1 MLSTYAARV
10 RSSAA
15 TSVENQTALLPH
27 RFKVFR
33 ECRMAITKMKSQQTQ
48 LCSSLFVGLT
58 VVLLLA
64 GCAAPG
70 AEAYRLGVGRAD
82 CTGPPVEIGFM
93 GYGEFSQRGQGIHL
107 RQYARAFIFEDEG
120 GSRVVFVSADAGM
133 MGHAVKRDVLGLLKA
148 RYGTLYRFENVVL
161 SGSHSHSVPSGFLMS
176 YLYDI
181 ASLGFVPQNFD
192 ALVEGIALAIV
203 RAHESVRE
211 GRLFLSETTVQEAN
225 INRSPS
231 AYENNPRAE
240 REYYRDY
247 TDKRLVQLRLVDADG
262 GLRGAINW
270 FAVHPTSMNKTNR
283 YVSSDNVG
291 YASVLLEL
299 DRNGVKVPGRGEFV
313 GAFASTNLGDASP
326 NIMGPKCEK
335 TGLPCDM
342 LTSSCPQGAGAC
354 IASGPGKD
362 MFESTK
368 IIGTRLYDAAS
379 RLLSASGGREV
390 TGPIKFAHQFIDM
403 TQMKVPYVD
412 PSTGKQE
419 TVEGCYPAMGYSF
432 GAGTTDGPGAFDF
445 RQATL
450 TDSSFWNTARDI
462 LAEPTP
468 EDKQCQAPKPI
479 LIASG
484 RAKFGYE
491 AQPKIVPTQILLI
504 GDFAIAAVPAEF
516 TTMSGRRLRA
526 AVRQASLDST
536 GEEVAVVIAGL
547 SNMYTS
553 YVATPEEYA
562 IQRYEGASTLYGPH
576 TLTIYL
582 EQFRKLM
589 HAIRQGE
596 TLDAGPVPPVEDDKQ
611 ITLST
616 GVVFDGH
623 PFGWYFGDC
632 KLQPRDTP
640 YQRGETV
647 RVMFIAGNPRNNLM
661 HEKTYFTVERLLS
674 DFEETNSVDHHDGR
688 RDEWEVIATDA
699 NWETKFKWHR
709 RSTLFAYSDIELEWD
724 ITDQIEPG
732 TYRIQHFGYW
742 RYILG
747 GTFPYNGTTRNFYVT

>member
-1 MLSTYAARV
+1 M
-10 RSSAA
+10 
-15 TSVENQTALLPH
+15 
-27 RFKVFR
+27 
-33 ECRMAITKMKSQQTQ
+33 MAKMRPQ
-48 LCSSLFVGLT
+48 LSSLFCALT
-58 VVLLLA
+58 VLGVVCLCNVA
-64 GCAAPG
+64 PAA
-70 AEAYRLGVGRAD
+70 AAYRLGVGRAD

-107 RQYARAFIFEDEG
+107 RQYARAFIFEDERR
-120 GSRVVFVSADAGM
+120 SRVVFVSADAGM
-133 MGHAVKRDVLGLLKA
+133 MGHAVKRDVLNLLKA
-148 RYGTLYRFENVVL
+148 RYGDAYRFENVVL

-192 ALVEGIALAIV
+192 ALVEGITLAIV
-203 RAHESVRE
+203 RAHESMRE
-211 GRLFLSETTVQEAN
+211 GRLYLSETTVHEAN

-231 AYENNPRAE
+231 AYENNPRWE
-240 REYYRDY
+240 RDQYRDY
-247 TDKRLVQLRLVDADG
+247 TDKKLVQLRLVDAG
-262 GLRGAINW
+262 GRLFGAINW

-299 DRNGVKVPGRGEFV
+299 DRNGVRVPGRGEFV

-342 LTSSCPQGAGAC
+342 LTSSCPAGAGAC

-379 RLLSASGGREV
+379 KLLIAEAGREV

-403 TQMKVPYVD
+403 TEQQVSYVN
-412 PSTGKQE
+412 PTTGEQE
-419 TVEGCYPAMGYSF
+419 TAHGCYPAMGYSF

-468 EDKQCQAPKPI
+468 EDKRCQAPKPI

-484 RAKFGYE
+484 RAKFSYE
-491 AQPKIVPTQILLI
+491 VQPKIVPTQILLV
-504 GDFAIAAVPAEF
+504 GDFALAAVPAEF

-526 AVRQASLDST
+526 AVRESSLEAARKDIT
-536 GEEVAVVIAGL
+536 VVVAGL

-582 EQFRKLM
+582 QQFRKLM
-589 HAIRQGE
+589 RSIALGE
-596 TLDAGPVPPVEDDKQ
+596 QVAAGPMPPFEDDKQ

-632 KLQPRDTP
+632 KVQPRETP
-640 YQRGETV
+640 YRRGDTV

-661 HEKTYFTVERLLS
+661 HERTYFTVERLRPE
-674 DFEETNSVDHHDGR
+674 FEETNSVDAHQQGGGGGGR
-688 RDEWEVIATDA
+688 DVWEVVATDA

-709 RSTLFAYSDIELEWD
+709 RSTLFAYSDIELEWEVPEQVD
-724 ITDQIEPG
+724 PG

-747 GTFPYNGTTRNFYVT
+747 GIFPYNGTTRNFTVE

>member
-1 MLSTYAARV
+1 MQSFG
-10 RSSAA
+10 A
-15 TSVENQTALLPH
+15 TFFL
-27 RFKVFR
+27 
-33 ECRMAITKMKSQQTQ
+33 
-48 LCSSLFVGLT
+48 LT
-58 VVLLLA
+58 VVLVCCGPTGTTA
-64 GCAAPG
+64 S
-70 AEAYRLGVGRAD
+70 YRLGVGRAD

-107 RQYARAFIFEDEG
+107 RQFARAFIFEDSD

-133 MGHAVKRDVLGLLKA
+133 MGHAVKRDVLNLLKA
-148 RYGTLYRFENVVL
+148 RYGDTYRFENVVL

-192 ALVEGIALAIV
+192 ALVEGITLAIV
-203 RAHESVRE
+203 RAHENVRE
-211 GRLFLSETTVQEAN
+211 GRVFLSETTVHEAN

-231 AYENNPRAE
+231 AYENNPQEE
-240 REYYRDY
+240 RDLYRDY
-247 TDKRLVQLRLVDADG
+247 TDKKLVQLRLVDMADR
-262 GLRGAINW
+262 LVGAINW

-283 YVSSDNVG
+283 YISSDNVG

-299 DRNGVKVPGRGEFV
+299 DRNGVLVPGQGEFV

-342 LTSSCPQGAGAC
+342 LTSSCPPGAGAC

-368 IIGTRLYDAAS
+368 IIGTRLYSAATT
-379 RLLSASGGREV
+379 LLNAKGGREV
-390 TGPIKFAHQFIDM
+390 NGPIKFAHQFIDM
-403 TQMKVPYVD
+403 TEMKVPYVD
-412 PSTGKQE
+412 PETGKQK
-419 TVEGCYPAMGYSF
+419 VAQGCYPAMGYSF

-462 LAEPTP
+462 LAEPTA

-484 RAKFGYE
+484 RAKFSYE
-491 AQPKIVPTQILLI
+491 MQPKIVPTQLLVI
-504 GDFAIAAVPAEF
+504 GDIALAAVPAEF

-526 AVRQASLDST
+526 AVRQASVESGAREMT
-536 GEEVAVVIAGL
+536 VVVAGL

-589 HAIRQGE
+589 RVIARDE
-596 TLDAGPVPPVEDDKQ
+596 TVEPGPWPPFEDDKQ

-632 KLQPRDTP
+632 KLQPK
-640 YQRGETV
+640 ETAYRHGDIV

-661 HEKTYFTVERLLS
+661 HERTYFTVERLRP
-674 DFEETNSVDHHDGR
+674 DFEETNSVEQHSHRQDR
-688 RDEWEVIATDA
+688 WEVIATDA
-699 NWETKFKWHR
+699 NWETRFKWHR
-709 RSTLFAYSDIELEWD
+709 RSTLFAYSDIELEWEIAD
-724 ITDQIEPG
+724 WIEPG

-747 GTFPYNGTTRNFYVT
+747 GTFPYNGTTRNFSVQ

>member
-1 MLSTYAARV
+1 M
-10 RSSAA
+10 
-15 TSVENQTALLPH
+15 
-27 RFKVFR
+27 KV
-33 ECRMAITKMKSQQTQ
+33 MMKMRT
-48 LCSSLFVGLT
+48 CGSLFRALT
-58 VVLLLA
+58 VVLVCCGL
-64 GCAAPG
+64 GGVAA
-70 AEAYRLGVGRAD
+70 AYRLGVGRAD

-107 RQYARAFIFEDEG
+107 RQYARAFIFEEEGDE
-120 GSRVVFVSADAGM
+120 SRRVVFVSADAGM
-133 MGHAVKRDVLGLLKA
+133 MGHAVKRDVLNLLKA
-148 RYGTLYRFENVVL
+148 RYGDTYRFENVVL

-192 ALVEGIALAIV
+192 ALVEGITLAIV
-203 RAHESVRE
+203 RAHESMRE
-211 GRLFLSETTVQEAN
+211 GRVFLSETRIDEAN

-231 AYENNPRAE
+231 AYENNPKAE
-240 REYYRDY
+240 RELYRDY
-247 TDKRLVQLRLVDADG
+247 TDKKLVQLRLVDNAG
-262 GLRGAINW
+262 HLFGAINW

-299 DRNGVKVPGRGEFV
+299 DRNGVRVPGHGEFV
-313 GAFASTNLGDASP
+313 GSFASTNLGDASP

-342 LTSSCPQGAGAC
+342 LTSSCPAGAGAC

-368 IIGTRLYDAAS
+368 IIGTRLYDAAAK
-379 RLLSASGGREV
+379 LLRADGGREV
-390 TGPIKFAHQFIDM
+390 KGPIKFAHQFIDM
-403 TQMKVPYVD
+403 TEMKVPYVD
-412 PSTGKQE
+412 LATGE
-419 TVEGCYPAMGYSF
+419 LTTVHGCYPAMGYSF

-468 EDKQCQAPKPI
+468 EDKRCQAPKPI

-484 RAKFGYE
+484 RAKFSYE
-491 AQPKIVPTQILLI
+491 VQPKIVPTQLLLI

-526 AVRQASLDST
+526 AIRQESLDTASKEIT
-536 GEEVAVVIAGL
+536 VVVAGL

-582 EQFRKLM
+582 AQFRKLM
-589 HAIRQGE
+589 HVIATGE
-596 TLDAGPVPPVEDDKQ
+596 TLKPGPMPPFEDDKQ

-632 KLQPRDTP
+632 KLQPKETP
-640 YQRGETV
+640 YHRGDVV

-661 HEKTYFTVERLLS
+661 HERSYFTVERLRP
-674 DFEETNSVDHHDGR
+674 DFEESNSVEHHR
-688 RDEWEVIATDA
+688 NRDEWEVVATDA

-709 RSTLFAYSDIELEWD
+709 RSTLFAYSDIELEWE
-724 ITDQIEPG
+724 IPDQVDPG

-747 GTFPYNGTTRNFYVT
+747 GIYPYNGTTRNFTVE

>member
-1 MLSTYAARV
+1 MAKMSFRV
-10 RSSAA
+10 LFC
-15 TSVENQTALLPH
+15 ALT
-27 RFKVFR
+27 V
-33 ECRMAITKMKSQQTQ
+33 I
-48 LCSSLFVGLT
+48 VGLCEIAT
-58 VVLLLA
+58 
-64 GCAAPG
+64 G
-70 AEAYRLGVGRAD
+70 YRLGVGRAD

-107 RQYARAFIFEDEG
+107 RQYARAFIFEDEREA
-120 GSRVVFVSADAGM
+120 RVVFVSADAGM
-133 MGHAVKRDVLGLLKA
+133 MGHAVKRDVLKLLQA
-148 RYGTLYRFENVVL
+148 RYGDLYRFENVVL

-192 ALVEGIALAIV
+192 ALVEGITLAIV
-203 RAHESVRE
+203 RAHEGMRD

-231 AYENNPRAE
+231 AYENNPRWE
-240 REYYRDY
+240 RDQYRDY
-247 TDKRLVQLRLVDADG
+247 TDKRLVQLRLVDRSGDQ
-262 GLRGAINW
+262 LLGAINW

-299 DRNGVKVPGRGEFV
+299 ERNGVRVPGRGEFV

-342 LTSSCPQGAGAC
+342 LTSSCPAGAGAC

-368 IIGTRLYDAAS
+368 IIGTRLYDAATK
-379 RLLSASGGREV
+379 LLNAQGGREV

-403 TQMKVPYVD
+403 TEQKVSYVN
-412 PSTGKQE
+412 PATGEQE
-419 TVEGCYPAMGYSF
+419 TVHGCYPAMGYSF

-450 TDSSFWNTARDI
+450 TDSPFWNTARDI

-468 EDKQCQAPKPI
+468 EDKRCQAPKPI

-484 RAKFGYE
+484 RAKFSYE
-491 AQPKIVPTQILLI
+491 VQPKIVPTQLLLV

-526 AVRQASLDST
+526 AVRQTALEAANQEIT
-536 GEEVAVVIAGL
+536 VVVAGL

-582 EQFRKLM
+582 EQFRRLM
-589 HAIRQGE
+589 RSIAHGE
-596 TLDAGPVPPVEDDKQ
+596 MLAPGPMPPFEDDKQ

-632 KLQPRDTP
+632 KLQPKETP
-640 YQRGETV
+640 YRRGDVV

-661 HEKTYFTVERLLS
+661 HERSYFTVERLRAE
-674 DFEETNSVDHHDGR
+674 FEETNSVDHTGGR
-688 RDEWEVIATDA
+688 EEWEVIATDA

-709 RSTLFAYSDIELEWD
+709 RSTLFAYSDIELEWEVTELAD
-724 ITDQIEPG
+724 PG

-747 GTFPYNGTTRNFYVT
+747 GIFPYNGTTRNFTVE